1 MQKCLFYFGDL
12 SYLLKQEYF
21 QDVESYNYFSEFVSN
36 LKSDDLKA
44 NDVVKHQYQDL
55 SGNKTSILLSKIIN
69 ADYVIHIDQPK
80 HLTIKNH
87 NFIEIECNIKSISG
101 VFGLLCISNLISNI
115 EQLIQYISKDHHNG
129 LIFSV
134 NSDEDKLNYRIRT
147 FDVNEEAYCPSCNQY
162 EHDDIFAQRSCNC
175 NCNHGIIMNH
185 YKVYA
190 HEIRLNNKRL
200 FVFSS

>member
-69 ADYVIHIDQPK
+69 ADYVIHIDRPK

-87 NFIEIECNIKSISG
+87 NFTEIECNIKSISG
-101 VFGLLCISNLISNI
+101 VFGLLCISNFISNI
-115 EQLIQYISKDHHNG
+115 EQLIQDMSKEHNG
-129 LIFSV
+129 LIFFV
-134 NSDEDKLNYRIRT
+134 NSDEDKLDYRIRT
-147 FDVNEEAYCPSCNQY
+147 FDVNEEAYCQLCHQY
-162 EHDDIFAQRSCNC
+162 EHDDSFAQRSCSC
-175 NCNHGIIMNH
+175 IHGVILNH
-185 YKVYA
+185 YTVYA
-190 HEIRLNNKRL
+190 HEIGLNNERL
-200 FVFSS
+200 FVVIS